1 MVDSFGLIKELKATS
16 ESTRK
21 RAVISWKHRYAEHS
35 PILLYYQVMNGRT
48 IVTLLAYPARS
59 TMVCV
64 VVQLG
69 GRFAPNP
76 QVPKALTGRPFDP
89 QIFMSDG
96 E

>member
-1 MVDSFGLIKELKATS
+1 MS
-16 ESTRK
+16 
-21 RAVISWKHRYAEHS
+21 
-35 PILLYYQVMNGRT
+35 GRT